1 MFKVNSL
8 LSFSFILTLRNHV
21 CKTHHGISWNGA
33 TKQPKQHPNHIDSE
47 LLHLQLAINICPSL
61 ASGAA
66 AGLLQQSQYSSSYA
80 LSEFTKD
87 QNWSRFHSV
96 ANSGSN
102 MARSG
107 TFSTSETMATQKGES
122 EFPLSPSLDSCQNLE
137 SGTVASPPSPPDQ
150 SLVLPSNN
158 TEFKTKS
165 KHLWFWIPHC
175 TL

>member
-1 MFKVNSL
+1 VFKVNSL

-87 QNWSRFHSV
+87 QN
-96 ANSGSN
+96 
-102 MARSG
+102 
-107 TFSTSETMATQKGES
+107 
-122 EFPLSPSLDSCQNLE
+122 
-137 SGTVASPPSPPDQ
+137 
-150 SLVLPSNN
+150 
-158 TEFKTKS
+158 
-165 KHLWFWIPHC
+165 
-175 TL
+175 